1 MKTLKDYGDQINNR
15 KKLEEER
22 KVSDSL
28 SFIKENQLNFN
39 KKNKDEEFSI
49 DKNAIS
55 SASFLQTHESH
66 LNNNFPDFRNDPKRS
81 FTINTGKLIV
91 KSVNTGHVLM
101 NEFEYKGE
109 ISDGNEKT
117 PKLNN
122 NGMRNN
128 SSDGKNKSKDGGRS
142 QKFTKKDDSIQNMSS
157 IFRTISG
164 IEDKRNESQEK
175 SMINMLSS
183 SQNSL
188 FLGAGKTLL
197 RKIDEEYLK
206 IIENNK
212 M

>member
-1 MKTLKDYGDQINNR
+1 M
-15 KKLEEER
+15 
-22 KVSDSL
+22 
-28 SFIKENQLNFN
+28 
-39 KKNKDEEFSI
+39 
-49 DKNAIS
+49 
-55 SASFLQTHESH
+55 QTHESH
-66 LNNNFPDFRNDPKRS
+66 LNNNLPDFKNDPKRS

-101 NEFEYKGE
+101 NEFEYKSE
-109 ISDGNEKT
+109 ISQGNENPSKN
-117 PKLNN
+117 NN
-122 NGMRNN
+122 NGMRDN
-128 SSDGKNKSKDGGRS
+128 SSEGKNKSKDGRF
-142 QKFTKKDDSIQNMSS
+142 QKFAKKEDSIQNMSS